1 MEDDKRGVQ
10 GKFIGKGSYGSVYLR
25 ESNGGRFAVKSASKN
40 CLSSLQALENEIKIL
55 RCLSSSSPFIVNY
68 YGDDETTSDR
78 RLHLEYL
85 PSGDVAKFG
94 GITDVELI
102 RSYTWCLAMALKEV
116 HSKGIVHCDVKGS
129 NVLVGPTKGVVKLC
143 DFGSSYQVFNQH
155 QRMKIVPRGSPLW
168 MAPEVVRGESQGFE
182 ADIWSLGCTV
192 IEMFTG
198 VPAWQ
203 DNGPYTLIKIG
214 HSDELPEY
222 PTRLP
227 ESAKDF
233 LSKCLV
239 RNPEERWSCD
249 QLLQHPFL
257 LPVPS
262 EFSPRSIL
270 DWQNLDFS
278 DDDYDDDH
286 DHDERSLSD
295 DQEISD
301 RIGKLA
307 TISGVSWESDGWVE
321 VRDNSVRMV
330 KQEEKEEKDS
340 ERTSWEYSELYE
352 DEMVNSQDNS
362 NDDDNNILR
371 SINLREE
378 NDVDDG
384 ISGVNGVDRC
394 GNGESCGG
402 IMNTGEIEIE
412 TVVLLSIIIKYLSNF
427 MLLIV
432 LYASSILTNKKM
444 LIFVNMNTLN
454 ILLLLL

>member
-384 ISGVNGVDRC
+384 ISGVNGVDRYS
-394 GNGESCGG
+394 GAKDYHVGL
-402 IMNTGEIEIE
+402 TGKFGSS
-412 TVVLLSIIIKYLSNF
+412 TASHIK
-427 MLLIV
+427 
-432 LYASSILTNKKM
+432 
-444 LIFVNMNTLN
+444 
-454 ILLLLL
+454 